1 MASLTTPSTS
11 PFPLNSTFYG
21 FGCSGTC
28 QQTTTIIG
36 SPIYIQSI
44 DDGVVSLCSACYQ
57 TNDDFY
63 LPKKQKQYH
72 RCTTLPAAINVVFAA
87 IAKHITSE
95 AFLSSAERS
104 LNGRTG
110 EISENVLTLES
121 ARTAAIQML
130 QVAKPDKQGLLNL
143 KRFQDFFL
151 SAVSMLTSTS
161 DKDSEEAAAVGG
173 SADDAAEKGTGGG
186 GASAAEEVQE
196 IAEYGEFPDVR
207 CALCRQDVKGV
218 LYRHWTLER
227 SLCSCCFQGKTEE
240 KEYHCTAGLR
250 EET

>member
-1 MASLTTPSTS
+1 MASLTTSNTN
-11 PFPLNSTFYG
+11 PFPLNSTFHG

-44 DDGVVSLCSACYQ
+44 DDGVLSLCSVCYQ
-57 TNDDFY
+57 INKDSL
-63 LPKKQKQYH
+63 LPKKQKMYH

-121 ARTAAIQML
+121 ARIAAIQM
-130 QVAKPDKQGLLNL
+130 
-143 KRFQDFFL
+143 
-151 SAVSMLTSTS
+151 
-161 DKDSEEAAAVGG
+161 
-173 SADDAAEKGTGGG
+173 
-186 GASAAEEVQE
+186 
-196 IAEYGEFPDVR
+196 
-207 CALCRQDVKGV
+207 
-218 LYRHWTLER
+218 
-227 SLCSCCFQGKTEE
+227 
-240 KEYHCTAGLR
+240 
-250 EET
+250 